1 MSTSNTGAR
10 ALSLGE
16 LCRMIQSTVAS
27 NMALQ
32 NVWVVGETSDL
43 RMSGGHC
50 YLELLEKDARGGIVA
65 RVRANIW
72 ASLWPRLSEYFR
84 QQTGSPLASGMK
96 VLVRVSAS
104 YHPAYGVSL
113 TVSSID
119 PGYTMGDA
127 VRRRNEIL
135 ARLKAE
141 GLLDLNRTVEWPR
154 PALKVAVVSAAGA
167 AGYGDFINQLYGNQR
182 HIHFEVK
189 LFPAVLQGERTSP
202 SVIAALEAIASD
214 PEGWDCVVLIRGGGA
229 TSDLAAF
236 DDYDLACHIA
246 NFPMPVIVGI
256 GHERDITVLDYVA
269 NMRVKTPTAAAE
281 WLIGR
286 ATAELDML
294 ERMAGD
300 IYRCVSERISG
311 NRQQLSYL
319 SAYIP
324 GLVNSVLSR
333 QKAAL
338 DRASISVASSGPRMI
353 MPARVHV
360 DNLAAMLSKG
370 IQTRLESARNTLD
383 ARAGLIEALSP
394 QRVLAR
400 GFSLTRTVDGRTVT
414 DAESLSAGDEIVT
427 LLSRGSVRS
436 RVTPNDK

>member
-1 MSTSNTGAR
+1 MSTANTDAR
-10 ALSLGE
+10 TLSLGE

-43 RMSGGHC
+43 RLSGGHC
-50 YLELLEKDARGGIVA
+50 YLELLEKDARGSIVA

-104 YHPAYGVSL
+104 YHPAYGISL

-141 GLLDLNRTVEWPR
+141 GLLELNRTVEWPR

-167 AGYGDFINQLYGNQR
+167 AGYGDFINQLYSNQQR
-182 HIHFEVK
+182 IRFEVK
-189 LFPAVLQGERTSP
+189 LFPAVLQGERTAP
-202 SVIAALEAIASD
+202 SVMAALEAIAAD
-214 PEGWDCVVLIRGGGA
+214 PKGWDCVVLIRGGGA

-286 ATAELDML
+286 ASAELDLL

-324 GLVNSVLSR
+324 GLVNSAISR

-338 DRASISVASSGPRMI
+338 DRASISVASSGPRLI
-353 MPARVHV
+353 MPARVHLG
-360 DNLAAMLSKG
+360 NLATMLTKAV
-370 IQTRLESARNTLD
+370 QTRIEAARSALD
-383 ARAGLIEALSP
+383 AKVGLVEALSP
-394 QRVLAR
+394 ERVLAR
-400 GFSLTRTVDGRTVT
+400 GFSLTRTADGRTVT

-436 RVTPNDK
+436 RVTTDK

>member
-1 MSTSNTGAR
+1 MSTANTGAR
-10 ALSLGE
+10 TLSLGE

-104 YHPAYGVSL
+104 YHPAYGISL

-141 GLLDLNRTVEWPR
+141 GLLELNRTVEWPR

-167 AGYGDFINQLYGNQR
+167 AGYGDFINQLYSNQQR
-182 HIHFEVK
+182 IRFEVK
-189 LFPAVLQGERTSP
+189 LFPAVLQGERTAP
-202 SVIAALEAIASD
+202 SVMAALEAIAAD

-286 ATAELDML
+286 ASAELDLL

-324 GLVNSVLSR
+324 GLVNSAISR

-338 DRASISVASSGPRMI
+338 DRASISVASSGPRLI
-353 MPARVHV
+353 MPARVHLG
-360 DNLAAMLSKG
+360 NLATMLTKAV
-370 IQTRLESARNTLD
+370 QTRIEAARIALD
-383 ARAGLIEALSP
+383 AKVGLVEALSP
-394 QRVLAR
+394 EQVLAR
-400 GFSLTRTVDGRTVT
+400 GFSLTRTADGRTVT

-436 RVTPNDK
+436 RVTTTDK

>member
-1 MSTSNTGAR
+1 MSTANTGAR
-10 ALSLGE
+10 TLSLGE

-43 RMSGGHC
+43 RLSGGHC

-104 YHPAYGVSL
+104 YHPAYGISL

-154 PALKVAVVSAAGA
+154 PALKVAVVSAPGA
-167 AGYGDFINQLYGNQR
+167 AGYGDFINQLYSNQQR
-182 HIHFEVK
+182 IRFEVK
-189 LFPAVLQGERTSP
+189 LFPAVLQGERTAP
-202 SVIAALEAIASD
+202 SVMAALETIAAD
-214 PEGWDCVVLIRGGGA
+214 PKGWDCVVLIRGGGA

-286 ATAELDML
+286 ASAELDLL

-324 GLVNSVLSR
+324 GLVNSAISR
-333 QKAAL
+333 HKAAL
-338 DRASISVASSGPRMI
+338 DRASISVASSGPRLI
-353 MPARVHV
+353 MPARVHLG
-360 DNLAAMLSKG
+360 NLATMLTKAV
-370 IQTRLESARNTLD
+370 QTRIEAARSALD
-383 ARAGLIEALSP
+383 AKVGLVEALSP
-394 QRVLAR
+394 ERVLAR
-400 GFSLTRTVDGRTVT
+400 GFSLTRRADGRTVT

-427 LLSRGSVRS
+427 LLARGSFRS
-436 RVTPNDK
+436 RVTSNDK

>member
-1 MSTSNTGAR
+1 MSTANIGAR
-10 ALSLGE
+10 TLSLGE

-104 YHPAYGVSL
+104 YHPSYGISL

-141 GLLDLNRTVEWPR
+141 GLLELNRTVEWPR

-167 AGYGDFINQLYGNQR
+167 AGYGDFINQLYSNQQR
-182 HIHFEVK
+182 IRFEVK
-189 LFPAVLQGERTSP
+189 LFPAVLQGERTVP
-202 SVIAALEAIASD
+202 SVMAALEAIAAD

-286 ATAELDML
+286 ASAELDLL
-294 ERMAGD
+294 ERMVGD

-324 GLVNSVLSR
+324 GLVNSAISR

-338 DRASISVASSGPRMI
+338 DRASISVASSGPRLI
-353 MPARVHV
+353 MPARVHLG
-360 DNLAAMLSKG
+360 NLATMLAKAV
-370 IQTRLESARNTLD
+370 QTRIEAARIALD
-383 ARAGLIEALSP
+383 AKVGLVEALSP
-394 QRVLAR
+394 EQVLAR
-400 GFSLTRTVDGRTVT
+400 GFSLTRTADGRTVT

-436 RVTPNDK
+436 RVTTTDK

>member
-1 MSTSNTGAR
+1 MSTANTGAR
-10 ALSLGE
+10 TLSLGE

-84 QQTGSPLASGMK
+84 QQTGSPLVSGMK

-104 YHPAYGVSL
+104 YHPAYGISL

-141 GLLDLNRTVEWPR
+141 GLLELNRTVEWPR

-167 AGYGDFINQLYGNQR
+167 AGYGDFINQLYSNQQ
-182 HIHFEVK
+182 HIRFEVK
-189 LFPAVLQGERTSP
+189 LSPAVLQGERTVP
-202 SVIAALEAIASD
+202 SVMAALEAIAAD

-286 ATAELDML
+286 ASAELDLL
-294 ERMAGD
+294 ERMAGE

-324 GLVNSVLSR
+324 GLVNSAISR

-338 DRASISVASSGPRMI
+338 DRASISVASSGPRLI
-353 MPARVHV
+353 MPARVHLG
-360 DNLAAMLSKG
+360 NLATMLTKAV
-370 IQTRLESARNTLD
+370 QTRIEAARIALD
-383 ARAGLIEALSP
+383 AKVGLVEALSP
-394 QRVLAR
+394 EQVLAR
-400 GFSLTRTVDGRTVT
+400 GFSLTRTADGRTVT

-436 RVTPNDK
+436 RVTTDK

>member
-1 MSTSNTGAR
+1 MSTANTGAR
-10 ALSLGE
+10 TLSLGE

-43 RMSGGHC
+43 RLSGGHC

-104 YHPAYGVSL
+104 YHPAYGISL

-154 PALKVAVVSAAGA
+154 PALKVAVVSAPGA
-167 AGYGDFINQLYGNQR
+167 AGYGDFINQLYSNQQR
-182 HIHFEVK
+182 IRFEVK
-189 LFPAVLQGERTSP
+189 LFPAVLQGERTAP
-202 SVIAALEAIASD
+202 SVMAALETIAAD
-214 PEGWDCVVLIRGGGA
+214 PKGWDCVVLIRGGGA

-286 ATAELDML
+286 ASAELDLL

-324 GLVNSVLSR
+324 GLVNSAISR
-333 QKAAL
+333 HKAAL
-338 DRASISVASSGPRMI
+338 DWASISVASSGPRLI
-353 MPARVHV
+353 MPARVHLG
-360 DNLAAMLSKG
+360 NLATMLTKAV
-370 IQTRLESARNTLD
+370 QTRIEAARSALD
-383 ARAGLIEALSP
+383 AKVGLVEALSP
-394 QRVLAR
+394 ERVLAR
-400 GFSLTRTVDGRTVT
+400 GFSLTRRADGRTVT

-427 LLSRGSVRS
+427 LLARGSFRS
-436 RVTPNDK
+436 RVTSNDK